1 MKTLTKL
8 TIILGAILATT
19 LLLSSNTVENSP
31 RCEKKIDNIQEQI
44 QIAKSLNNTER
55 VNGLVIS
62 LTKVK
67 AYCSD
72 EGLVEDIEDKLS
84 DTQEDLQEHV
94 EDYREAIKNNR
105 TDKIQKYKVKIDEDN
120 AKLKRLEMELN
131 S

>member
-120 AKLKRLEMELN
+120 AKIKRLEMELN